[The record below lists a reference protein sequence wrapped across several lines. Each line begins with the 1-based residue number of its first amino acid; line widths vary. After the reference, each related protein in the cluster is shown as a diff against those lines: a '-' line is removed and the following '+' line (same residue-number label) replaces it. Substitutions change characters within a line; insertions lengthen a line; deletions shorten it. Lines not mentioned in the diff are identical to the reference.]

1 HLGINFPD
9 GDLGRK
15 ALTDL
20 LLSGGYIEPY
30 GEQRVAHFFHRGDF
44 TENDIQR
51 MFDEGIKG
59 LSWFSLLKI
68 KWVGFLFKYDILP
81 ESTPGIFSI
90 NETNDYVFVDRK
102 GNDTLYVRPLSH
114 GTKSIRLG
122 ITQTTDNASVSTA
135 DTQRAAENNS
145 TVSDTDNTAD
155 SENEEATSGENQ
167 QAQENTNKTSLT
179 TDAAEPET
187 EARDSKKSVKTRR
200 KKGEVSSDEY
210 ISRLLHQFK
219 NNAINANE
227 LALIDGVLYVSETNI
242 RSIAPLEEPRLM
254 ETGLFVLSLRS
265 GSLDEEFSI
274 PCNDGK
280 RYVQLNDEVSLVQLR
295 HQPDIR
301 EVEMLP
307 LLSADLFGGVKT
319 DDEGVSFTFP
329 PQLAKVNPEPLPP
342 ERYEEQA
349 PELNRTEHE
358 PTDIPST
365 EYPDA
370 QEDDVE
376 QFWVDYASYSYG
388 DDCINSETGPINQT
402 CESADVDVAQD
413 KKSLSDRTPDNS
425 TSVHE
430 LPPAEMEHDFELTED
445 EVQEEDSVEG
455 VVDINSDFEA
465 LFARQSQII
474 TDPAVV
480 IAHSLE
486 QLKSSTSPDQQQ
498 VETSNSDTLSS
509 DIDTIITLLNRV
521 RNNNNS
527 AHVRVLLRVVLV
539 TDINLCIRLRILDDV
554 GSWGF
559 NQEEIGQLKL
569 SLSHF
574 PVASLKVTI
583 GQPIRHYM
591 IRLSDLQQG
600 ALRNNIFYEEFISF
614 FNHQEVSHET

>member
-1 HLGINFPD
+1 
-9 GDLGRK
+9 
-15 ALTDL
+15 
-20 LLSGGYIEPY
+20 
-30 GEQRVAHFFHRGDF
+30 
-44 TENDIQR
+44 

-227 LALIDGVLYVSETNI
+227 LALIDGVLYVSETHI

-388 DDCINSETGPINQT
+388 DDCFNSETGPINQT

>member
-1 HLGINFPD
+1 GAPQKHHYTLN
-9 GDLGRK
+9 
-15 ALTDL
+15 
-20 LLSGGYIEPY
+20 
-30 GEQRVAHFFHRGDF
+30 Q
-44 TENDIQR
+44 Q
-51 MFDEGIKG
+51 
-59 LSWFSLLKI
+59 
-68 KWVGFLFKYDILP
+68 VG
-81 ESTPGIFSI
+81 SI
-90 NETNDYVFVDRK
+90 TRK

>member
-1 HLGINFPD
+1 
-9 GDLGRK
+9 
-15 ALTDL
+15 
-20 LLSGGYIEPY
+20 IEPY

>member
-1 HLGINFPD
+1 
-9 GDLGRK
+9 
-15 ALTDL
+15 
-20 LLSGGYIEPY
+20 
-30 GEQRVAHFFHRGDF
+30 
-44 TENDIQR
+44 

-167 QAQENTNKTSLT
+167 LAQENTNKTSLT

-187 EARDSKKSVKTRR
+187 EERDSKKSVKTRR
-200 KKGEVSSDEY
+200 KKGEVSPDEY

-227 LALIDGVLYVSETNI
+227 LALIDGVLYVSETHI

-486 QLKSSTSPDQQQ
+486 QLKSSTPPDQQQ

>member
-1 HLGINFPD
+1 
-9 GDLGRK
+9 
-15 ALTDL
+15 
-20 LLSGGYIEPY
+20 
-30 GEQRVAHFFHRGDF
+30 
-44 TENDIQR
+44 
-51 MFDEGIKG
+51 M
-59 LSWFSLLKI
+59 
-68 KWVGFLFKYDILP
+68 
-81 ESTPGIFSI
+81 
-90 NETNDYVFVDRK
+90 
-102 GNDTLYVRPLSH
+102 
-114 GTKSIRLG
+114 
-122 ITQTTDNASVSTA
+122 
-135 DTQRAAENNS
+135 
-145 TVSDTDNTAD
+145 
-155 SENEEATSGENQ
+155 
-167 QAQENTNKTSLT
+167 
-179 TDAAEPET
+179 
-187 EARDSKKSVKTRR
+187 
-200 KKGEVSSDEY
+200 SSDEY

-591 IRLSDLQQG
+591 ICLSDLQQG

>member
-1 HLGINFPD
+1 
-9 GDLGRK
+9 
-15 ALTDL
+15 
-20 LLSGGYIEPY
+20 
-30 GEQRVAHFFHRGDF
+30 
-44 TENDIQR
+44 

>member
-1 HLGINFPD
+1 
-9 GDLGRK
+9 
-15 ALTDL
+15 
-20 LLSGGYIEPY
+20 
-30 GEQRVAHFFHRGDF
+30 HFFHRGDF

-200 KKGEVSSDEY
+200 KNGEVSSDEY

-227 LALIDGVLYVSETNI
+227 LALIDGVLYVSETHI

>member
-1 HLGINFPD
+1 
-9 GDLGRK
+9 
-15 ALTDL
+15 
-20 LLSGGYIEPY
+20 
-30 GEQRVAHFFHRGDF
+30 FFHRGDF

-167 QAQENTNKTSLT
+167 LAQENTNKTSLT

-187 EARDSKKSVKTRR
+187 EERDSKKSVKTRR
-200 KKGEVSSDEY
+200 KKGEVSPDEY

-227 LALIDGVLYVSETNI
+227 LALIDGVLYVSETHI

-486 QLKSSTSPDQQQ
+486 QLKSSTPPDQQQ

>member
-1 HLGINFPD
+1 MSP
-9 GDLGRK
+9 
-15 ALTDL
+15 
-20 LLSGGYIEPY
+20 
-30 GEQRVAHFFHRGDF
+30 
-44 TENDIQR
+44 
-51 MFDEGIKG
+51 
-59 LSWFSLLKI
+59 
-68 KWVGFLFKYDILP
+68 
-81 ESTPGIFSI
+81 
-90 NETNDYVFVDRK
+90 
-102 GNDTLYVRPLSH
+102 
-114 GTKSIRLG
+114 
-122 ITQTTDNASVSTA
+122 
-135 DTQRAAENNS
+135 
-145 TVSDTDNTAD
+145 
-155 SENEEATSGENQ
+155 
-167 QAQENTNKTSLT
+167 
-179 TDAAEPET
+179 
-187 EARDSKKSVKTRR
+187 
-200 KKGEVSSDEY
+200 DEY

-227 LALIDGVLYVSETNI
+227 LALIDGVLYVSETHI

-358 PTDIPST
+358 PTDIPSA

-425 TSVHE
+425 TSFHE

>member
-1 HLGINFPD
+1 
-9 GDLGRK
+9 
-15 ALTDL
+15 
-20 LLSGGYIEPY
+20 EPY

-200 KKGEVSSDEY
+200 KNGEVSSDEY

-227 LALIDGVLYVSETNI
+227 LALIDGVLYVSETHI

>member
-1 HLGINFPD
+1 
-9 GDLGRK
+9 RK

-227 LALIDGVLYVSETNI
+227 LALIDGVLYVSETHI

-388 DDCINSETGPINQT
+388 DDCFNSETGPINQT

>member
-1 HLGINFPD
+1 
-9 GDLGRK
+9 
-15 ALTDL
+15 
-20 LLSGGYIEPY
+20 
-30 GEQRVAHFFHRGDF
+30 
-44 TENDIQR
+44 
-51 MFDEGIKG
+51 
-59 LSWFSLLKI
+59 
-68 KWVGFLFKYDILP
+68 WVGFLFKYDILP

>member
-1 HLGINFPD
+1 
-9 GDLGRK
+9 
-15 ALTDL
+15 
-20 LLSGGYIEPY
+20 PY

-167 QAQENTNKTSLT
+167 LAQENTNKTSLT

-187 EARDSKKSVKTRR
+187 EERDSKKSVKTRR
-200 KKGEVSSDEY
+200 KKGEVSPDEY

-227 LALIDGVLYVSETNI
+227 LALIDGVLYVSETHI

-486 QLKSSTSPDQQQ
+486 QLKSSTPPDQQQ

>member
-1 HLGINFPD
+1 
-9 GDLGRK
+9 RK

-135 DTQRAAENNS
+135 DTQRAAESNS

-167 QAQENTNKTSLT
+167 QAQENTNKTSLR

-187 EARDSKKSVKTRR
+187 EERDSIKSVKTRR
-200 KKGEVSSDEY
+200 KKGEVSPDEY

-227 LALIDGVLYVSETNI
+227 LALIDGVLYVSETHI

-358 PTDIPST
+358 PTDIPSA

-521 RNNNNS
+521 RYNNNS

>member
-1 HLGINFPD
+1 
-9 GDLGRK
+9 